1 VAKPVYRIRSL
12 HLPWALLT
20 TQGAI
25 WLGLPQQSM
34 AVTPSIPSMPSSASN
49 ISLLSE
55 KGVYWYDRYR
65 FDLAAQSFN
74 RILLIDPMNASAL
87 RWQGLIDLAR
97 GDVEASKIWL
107 KKIQSIHGANHPQA
121 VELKQLIELNTLKRQ
136 QFAELRYL
144 GSSAHPPLDL
154 VTRLNNLF
162 EEPPQGEAAI
172 QVYRVM
178 VKTPEG
184 RALARQR
191 IQALINKNTEDQRY
205 LRLLTDLG
213 LINPEPAVLMVSNTK
228 PNTKTSAA
236 PKVIPT
242 QKTATFANLP
252 LVPSLVLAQN
262 IGTKPMPEG
271 VIPPTSTE
279 SLSSFDQGKALAEQA
294 QTALQ
299 TKEYTQAIAWLQQAV
314 SLAPNYPW
322 FRFDLANAWMDEGS
336 DQGKQQAKAV
346 MDEGLSIDNT
356 SEMRFAAA
364 LLATRQ
370 DRTADALNLLNQT
383 PRKDWSDSMV
393 ALERRIN
400 FGQYLGALRNL
411 ERQEKFNEMGQFLKQ
426 PSEFK
431 SEPEVKAYEKQ
442 LANKK
447 QMRLHMGYANATIDG
462 TPGVSRVEMLE
473 LPVQLDI
480 PLDYEQKL
488 FLRMDHLQVRSGV
501 VNVANSSNFAQL
513 GATTSTD
520 PAIQSNRLTQNYQGH
535 LLGIGVETNK
545 MRLDVG
551 TTVGDFAVNDW
562 VGGAQWK
569 QSIGDSTLRLELSRR
584 MMVGSALST
593 TGALDPLSGQTW
605 GAAKR
610 NGIAAV
616 YYTPLTDRRDF
627 VGIAKANHITGKHIP
642 SNNELSLQG
651 ILSQTIYKTP
661 IHQVEI
667 GSSLYLWSFSRNLR
681 YYTYGQGGYY
691 SPQSFASLALPITW
705 TGKLNTWAW
714 RVQAK
719 VGISRSRED
728 ATNLYPLDPQL
739 LASAAT
745 LGNTVEETGGSG
757 GGTSRGLRIGLEHQ
771 LMPELVLGGL
781 LDIDRSEGYN
791 PNRLQM
797 YLKYSFGQTI
807 EFGQPPEAVAPY
819 SRF

>member
-1 VAKPVYRIRSL
+1 MT
-12 HLPWALLT
+12 HGAL
-20 TQGAI
+20 
-25 WLGLPQQSM
+25 WLGLPQQGV
-34 AVTPSIPSMPSSASN
+34 AAPPSPPSMPNSASN
-49 ISLLSE
+49 ISLMSE

-74 RILLIDPMNASAL
+74 RVLLMDPMNASAL

-97 GDVEASKIWL
+97 GDVDASRIWL
-107 KKIQSIHGANHPQA
+107 KKLQSIYGANHTQT
-121 VELKQLIELNTLKRQ
+121 VELKQIIELNTLKRQ

-144 GSSAHPPLDL
+144 GSSARPPMDL
-154 VTRLNNLF
+154 TTRLANLF
-162 EEPPQGEAAI
+162 DEAPQGEAAI

-191 IQALINKNTEDQRY
+191 IQALINQNTEDRRY

-213 LINPEPAVLMVSNTK
+213 LITPEPPVLMVSYTK
-228 PNTKTSAA
+228 PS
-236 PKVIPT
+236 
-242 QKTATFANLP
+242 QKTALAPKTTPKPKANTFAGQRLEQRIVLSRNTATETP
-252 LVPSLVLAQN
+252 AEAIIPS
-262 IGTKPMPEG
+262 
-271 VIPPTSTE
+271 PPAET
-279 SLSSFDQGKALAEQA
+279 LSDFDQGKALADQA

-299 TKEYTQAIAWLQQAV
+299 AKEYTQAIDLLEQAV
-314 SLAPNYPW
+314 NLVPNYPW

-336 DQGKQQAKAV
+336 DLGKQHAKTV
-346 MDEGLSIDNT
+346 MDEGLSLSNT

-370 DRTADALNLLNQT
+370 DRTADALNLLNET

-400 FGQYLGALRNL
+400 FGQYLSTLRNL
-411 ERQEKFNEMGQFLKQ
+411 EREEKFNEMGRVLNQ

-431 SEPEVKAYEKQ
+431 AEPEVTAYQNQ
-442 LANKK
+442 LADKK

-488 FLRMDHLQVRSGV
+488 FLRMDRLQVKSGL
-501 VNVANSSNFAQL
+501 VNVADSSNFAQL

-520 PAIQSNRLTQNYQGH
+520 PAIQSNRLNQNFQGH
-535 LLGIGVETNK
+535 LIGIGVETNK

-569 QSIGDSTLRLELSRR
+569 KSIGDSTLRLELSRR

-593 TGALDPLSGQTW
+593 TGAIDPLSGQTW

-610 NGIAAV
+610 NGVSAV
-616 YYTPLTDRRDF
+616 YYSPLTDKLDF
-627 VGIAKANHITGKHIP
+627 VGIGKANHITGKHIP

-661 IHQVEI
+661 IHRVEI

-691 SPQSFASLALPITW
+691 SPQSFASLSLPLTW

-719 VGISRSRED
+719 VGISRSHED
-728 ATNLYPLDPQL
+728 ASNLYPLDPQL
-739 LASAAT
+739 VAAAAA

-757 GGTSRGLRIGLEHQ
+757 GGISRGLRIGLEHQ

-797 YLKYSFGQTI
+797 YLKYSFGRTV